1 MLGVQILAIMKKM
14 RKSKNSKTI
23 SSWWNNI
30 SEVDSPMKLS
40 CLKVWGDVVFLLFD
54 FIPGEE
60 LIIMKLRRGI
70 QVPMPRCCCLCS
82 LRLRMNT
89 LLSPLTFRYTCCSS
103 AYWCGTA
110 QSLSLA
116 TCILILL
123 SNQNS
128 ERRLSPV
135 LMSGILFHLCAGT
148 LVFSKPVAVASFL
161 PVSLSRPKVRTSL
174 AIQC

>member
-1 MLGVQILAIMKKM
+1 MVQQKTLLSFYKTAFVLGVQILAIMKKM

-110 QSLSLA
+110 QSL
-116 TCILILL
+116 
-123 SNQNS
+123 NS
-128 ERRLSPV
+128 EQFC
-135 LMSGILFHLCAGT
+135 I
-148 LVFSKPVAVASFL
+148 
-161 PVSLSRPKVRTSL
+161 TSL
-174 AIQC
+174 HHRGLLEAR